1 MAYVASNDQHGNEIM
16 RVMLSTEPGKRTVAS
31 CQNLRINCSPAR
43 TQPDTR
49 PGRYDHRHRFH
60 YFADTTP
67 SQRQDVRLLQEQHID
82 RHQQQRDRQ
91 QQEKLG
97 LEKQQP
103 DREHK
108 KRWQQEKTQGQTQK
122 AEQRQPEKSQSEK
135 QPQPQRLQLE
145 RSHSEKKALSEKSQP
160 KMQSQPEL
168 QSHLVKAQLVKS
180 HLSKSQPENKSHLA
194 SAQPESHLEKLHSK
208 KSHLK
213 KLYLEKEY
221 LEQEYLEKVNL
232 DRAYSEKAYIEN
244 SYTERTYSEKS
255 QPEKSQPE
263 KLQPEKLQP
272 EKSQPEKSDPEKSHV
287 EKTYLKKSQ
296 PKKSQLEKTY
306 SESSNLEN
314 SLSDRSLPEKP
325 KSAKWKPEKAQPA
338 KKPQPEKARSQMLYS
353 EMNLEPDK
361 KWQAVKLKPEKSQP
375 EMPKPEKSQ
384 PVRSL
389 PDKSLPDKSLSDKS
403 LPDKSHLDKSHS
415 EKKTYPE
422 KSHSPKL
429 QAEMS
434 QPEKESQ
441 PEKHPQPEK
450 KSHPEI
456 SQPEKLPTEK
466 SQPEG
471 KSQPEFLPPP
481 KRAQPVKLQIQT
493 KENLSV
499 EELALWNSTEV
510 IAHSTLLSTVESQDR
525 IYRRGNSANAL
536 SESPDSPFYAWL
548 AAKNELQQ
556 QLAMDRRLYS
566 ELEQQRAV
574 ERARLAQLKYERWI
588 QAKTNQMRRAKS
600 DLSSAQTTAKSRQSL
615 PAEEAQRRLL
625 EWEREKRAELK
636 AQRLEREACLAR
648 QNLIDSTRRELSAEA
663 WEQWVY
669 ATRNRPKPVAM
680 GRGLDS
686 LRASN
691 APHYH
696 NPNEWQTLLPT
707 ARTGQQGQQP
717 TQATAQVRSGPD
729 YERLER
735 LAQPR
740 RKLWRQTINEPVRL
754 TTKEYG
760 VPAKTTATVG
770 SGCGGE
776 HNRDTERL
784 HLSDAASQTQP
795 EDAELTML
803 EKSRKAETTTDSC
816 LLRPQRSPIIW
827 SKSNAQRVREMRKV
841 VQPSECGQGP
851 RQLRDDQLEQL
862 RKQQDMQN
870 SKILPRKFQQKR
882 EQLRKKLKAWVEE
895 GKALPER
902 SLSDSC
908 RNLKEELKQELRQE
922 LKQQQRRAVYV
933 DEAANTQRHNARKMS
948 LTESRIQR
956 SEEQLQ
962 SIARKSI
969 APLQRARSTE
979 PKRLLMG
986 KESKEA
992 QKSKPWR

>member
-82 RHQQQRDRQ
+82 HHQQQRERQ

-103 DREHK
+103 DRVQK
-108 KRWQQEKTQGQTQK
+108 KRVQQEKTQGQTQK
-122 AEQRQPEKSQSEK
+122 KEQLQPEMSQSEK

-168 QSHLVKAQLVKS
+168 QSQLVKS
-180 HLSKSQPENKSHLA
+180 HLSKSQPENNSRLASSQPETHLEKSHL
-194 SAQPESHLEKLHSK
+194 K

-213 KLYLEKEY
+213 VYLEKEY
-221 LEQEYLEKVNL
+221 LEKEYL
-232 DRAYSEKAYIEN
+232 EKAYIEN
-244 SYTERTYSEKS
+244 SYTEKTYSEKL
-255 QPEKSQPE
+255 QPE

-272 EKSQPEKSDPEKSHV
+272 EKSHAEKSHAEKSPVEKTYLEKSQPEKSHV
-287 EKTYLKKSQ
+287 EKTYLEKLQ
-296 PKKSQLEKTY
+296 PKKSQLEK
-306 SESSNLEN
+306 SQWESCKLEN
-314 SLSDRSLPEKP
+314 SLPEKP
-325 KSAKWKPEKAQPA
+325 QSAKLKPEKTQPA
-338 KKPQPEKARSQMLYS
+338 KKSQPGKARSQMLYS

-361 KWQAVKLKPEKSQP
+361 KSQAVKLKPEKSQP
-375 EMPKPEKSQ
+375 DMPKPEKSQ

-389 PDKSLPDKSLSDKS
+389 ADRSHLDKS

-415 EKKTYPE
+415 EKKAQAE

-434 QPEKESQ
+434 QPDKKSQ
-441 PEKHPQPEK
+441 PEKHPQAEK

-456 SQPEKLPTEK
+456 SQPEI
-466 SQPEG
+466 SQPEILPPEG
-471 KSQPEFLPPP
+471 KTQPEYLPPP
-481 KRAQPVKLQIQT
+481 KRAQPVTLQIQT
-493 KENLSV
+493 KESVSV

-510 IAHSTLLSTVESQDR
+510 IAHSTLLSTGESQDR
-525 IYRRGNSANAL
+525 IYKRGNSANA
-536 SESPDSPFYAWL
+536 SSKSPDSPFYAWL

-615 PAEEAQRRLL
+615 PADEAQRRLL
-625 EWEREKRAELK
+625 DWEREKRAELK
-636 AQRLEREACLAR
+636 AQRLEREAFLAR

-691 APHYH
+691 APHYR

-707 ARTGQQGQQP
+707 ARTGQQGQQQP

-740 RKLWRQTINEPVRL
+740 RKLWRQTFNEPVRL
-754 TTKEYG
+754 TTKECG
-760 VPAKTTATVG
+760 MPAKTTTATFG
-770 SGCGGE
+770 SGGGGE

-784 HLSDAASQTQP
+784 RLSDAASQTQP
-795 EDAELTML
+795 EDAEMTLL
-803 EKSRKAETTTDSC
+803 EKSRRADATTDSC

-908 RNLKEELKQELRQE
+908 RNLKDELKQELRQE

-948 LTESRIQR
+948 LTETRIQR

-986 KESKEA
+986 KEAKEA